1 MMVSLFP
8 YDSSMA
14 INAGTSLKME
24 IAFYRL
30 EWGSDDWTVT
40 TAVAPATSVTA

>member
-8 YDSSMA
+8 YDGTMA
-14 INAGTSLKME
+14 VHGGTKME

-30 EWGSDDWTVT
+30 EWGTSDWTAT